1 MAIAGGLVL
10 VYCIIFL
17 GGFSPVHFRFLTAI
31 VGMSTVIISITAG
44 YGAGF
49 AIGLK
54 VSRFNDVLPFMILGI
69 GADDIFVIVNTI
81 DQTPQHLS
89 ANERFKRGLKHAGP
103 SITIAS
109 LTTALSFLCG
119 SASSL
124 PVIKSVCQFACIV
137 MIIMYMAFFVL
148 FSPFYLN
155 DLQRMHNLKGDCFG
169 LCCCAPD
176 TILCCGGKLLNK
188 TQRKFVGLPVLEKT
202 HQKENDKEA

>member
-89 ANERFKRGLKHAGP
+89 ANERFKRGLKHA
-103 SITIAS
+103 
-109 LTTALSFLCG
+109 
-119 SASSL
+119 
-124 PVIKSVCQFACIV
+124 
-137 MIIMYMAFFVL
+137 
-148 FSPFYLN
+148 
-155 DLQRMHNLKGDCFG
+155 
-169 LCCCAPD
+169 
-176 TILCCGGKLLNK
+176 
-188 TQRKFVGLPVLEKT
+188 
-202 HQKENDKEA
+202 